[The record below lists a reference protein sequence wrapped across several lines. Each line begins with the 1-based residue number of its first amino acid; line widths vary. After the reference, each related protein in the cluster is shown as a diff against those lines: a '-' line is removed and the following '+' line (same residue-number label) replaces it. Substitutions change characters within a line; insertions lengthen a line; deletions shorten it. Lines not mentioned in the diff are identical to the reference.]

1 MTLCEGLTG
10 LRPMSY
16 PRAMS
21 NLDLMRDPFYA
32 QLMFVIECAIC
43 KADEAAQK
51 KGVRLTDSNIKS
63 ALNKARRMMPEKVI
77 APVESLERREDFV
90 EELARSIAANREVL
104 LEETEGAEGRIAGV
118 SPGDWG
124 KAISA
129 VEASL
134 KVRRRDEPGSR
145 DYLDFV
151 RRFVEEERL

>member
-1 MTLCEGLTG
+1 
-10 LRPMSY
+10 
-16 PRAMS
+16 MS
-21 NLDLMRDPFYA
+21 NLDLMKDPFYA
-32 QLMFVIECAIC
+32 QLMFVIESAIC

-77 APVESLERREDFV
+77 APVESLDRREDFV

-118 SPGDWG
+118 SPGDWS